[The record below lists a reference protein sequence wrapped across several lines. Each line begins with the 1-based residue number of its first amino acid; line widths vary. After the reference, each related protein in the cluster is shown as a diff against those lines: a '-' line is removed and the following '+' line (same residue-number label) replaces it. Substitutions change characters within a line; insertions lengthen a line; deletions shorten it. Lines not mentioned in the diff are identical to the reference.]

1 MSVRWI
7 CETREEFMRC
17 CGTVGLGYYRH
28 DLWRAFEPLSVDD
41 RCRMLDIAADFMLPE
56 SKAEVLVGCLE
67 AGVPFSYVAG
77 LLDNF
82 SASGPIRQL
91 YEAGVPTEYFIAV
104 NDIMFRRM
112 VSIPFGYIM
121 SVYAAGVSAE
131 YAVACAGRFNAD
143 RTVSMWREGIPL
155 EYIGGLA

>member
-1 MSVRWI
+1 
-7 CETREEFMRC
+7 
-17 CGTVGLGYYRH
+17 
-28 DLWRAFEPLSVDD
+28 
-41 RCRMLDIAADFMLPE
+41 MLDMAADFMLPE
-56 SKAEVLVGCLE
+56 SKAEILVECLE
-67 AGVPFSYVAG
+67 AGVPFSYVAE
-77 LLDNF
+77 LVHNF
-82 SASGPIRQL
+82 GASGPIRQL

-121 SVYAAGVSAE
+121 SVHAAGVPAE